1 MLVEALWYRVGTNV
15 LELDGGASGLF
26 SVPDVQAHV
35 LSEGGNDLVKSRS
48 SVSRHRDDFFVWF

>member
-1 MLVEALWYRVGTNV
+1 MVSGRNHV

-35 LSEGGNDLVKSRS
+35 LSEGGNDLVESRS
-48 SVSRHRDDFFVWF
+48 SVSRHRDDFLVWF